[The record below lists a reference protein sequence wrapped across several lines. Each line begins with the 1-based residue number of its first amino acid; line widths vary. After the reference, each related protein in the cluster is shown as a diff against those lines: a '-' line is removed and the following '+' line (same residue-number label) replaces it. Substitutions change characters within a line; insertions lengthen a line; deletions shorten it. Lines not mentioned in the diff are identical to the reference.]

1 MFNDYNFYIFIL
13 LFLFAVLL
21 LVFGAFVDQPYSVGI
36 VAWILLAVPAL
47 GFAYLMRF
55 PSGTVTPFYILFS
68 VLLLA
73 YVALFGGIRIYEMF
87 N

>member
-1 MFNDYNFYIFIL
+1 MFNDSNFYIFVL

-21 LVFGAFVDQPYSVGI
+21 LIFGAFVGQPRPVNVI
-36 VAWILLAVPAL
+36 AWFLLVVPAL
-47 GFAYLMRF
+47 GFGYLLRF

-73 YVALFGGIRIYEMF
+73 YVALFGGIRIYEIF